1 MFLNWFVFR
10 VLYQPSSNLCIR
22 VLCPWFAD
30 TYDDEQKEDW
40 WKESIGGGGE
50 GDLNNWLQV
59 EELGATSPGWFC
71 SGMFVFGCR
80 LDWLMPDSNS
90 LIDVPIQVQV
100 DAGIP
105 LARLM
110 LSLICHCPTRLNH
123 PKWRS
128 YLQCFTQMCMS
139 MDESVWGILR
149 EPFKNVLAEFVR

>member
-1 MFLNWFVFR
+1 MFENWFVFR

-90 LIDVPIQVQV
+90 G
-100 DAGIP
+100 AGWRRGSLWRNWCCHWFAVVLPDWTTKNEDHIFSVSP
-105 LARLM
+105 KCVCRWTSLYEVYLGN
-110 LSLICHCPTRLNH
+110 LS
-123 PKWRS
+123 KM
-128 YLQCFTQMCMS
+128 F
-139 MDESVWGILR
+139 
-149 EPFKNVLAEFVR
+149 